1 MKIPFNKPHF
11 TGREAFH
18 LSEAAILGH
27 LAGNGHYTSLC
38 QGFFEERYGFR
49 KVLLTTSCTDALEL
63 AALVLGI
70 APGDEVIMPSY
81 TFVSTANAFALRG
94 AKIVFAD
101 SNPLNPNIDAGT
113 LAGLI
118 TEKTRAIVVVHY
130 GGIACEMQTIME
142 LAAKHRLFVVE
153 DAAQCVDAFCNDTP
167 LGSFGHLAAFS
178 FHETKNITSGE
189 GGMLVVNDA
198 SLIERAEIVREK
210 GTNRTAFSRGEVEK
224 YEWVSLGSSFLPNE
238 LTAAFLYGQLEHLD
252 IIQQNRMES
261 WQRYRNLLSPLEE
274 KGYIGLPY
282 VPDYAAHNAH
292 LYYITA
298 RSPEERNLL
307 LSHLAEQGIYAVFHY
322 LSLHASP
329 YFKDKH
335 DGRELPNVGRYA
347 STLIRLP
354 LFFGLS
360 EDETDYIVACIKSFF
375 EK

>member
-1 MKIPFNKPHF
+1 M
-11 TGREAFH
+11 
-18 LSEAAILGH
+18 
-27 LAGNGHYTSLC
+27 
-38 QGFFEERYGFR
+38 EERYGFR
-49 KVLLTTSCTDALEL
+49 KALLTTSCTDALEL
-63 AALVLGI
+63 AALILGI
-70 APGDEVIMPSY
+70 VPGDEVIMPSY

-118 TEKTRAIVVVHY
+118 NEKTRAIVAVHY
-130 GGIACEMQTIME
+130 GGIACDMQAIMA

-153 DAAQCVDAFCNDTP
+153 DAAQCVDAFYNDLP

-198 SLIERAEIVREK
+198 SLIERAEIAREK

-252 IIQQNRMES
+252 IIQQNRMEI

-292 LYYITA
+292 LFYITTGSQA
-298 RSPEERNLL
+298 ERDHLL
-307 LSHLAEQGIYAVFHY
+307 NHLTGLGIHAVFHY
-322 LSLHASP
+322 LSLHSSP
-329 YFKDKH
+329 YFSNKH
-335 DGRELPNVGRYA
+335 DGRELPYAGRYA

-354 LFFGLS
+354 LFFGL
-360 EDETDYIVACIKSFF
+360 DENETGYIVAGIKSFF

>member
-11 TGREAFH
+11 TGREAYH

-27 LAGNGHYTSLC
+27 LAGNGRYTQLC
-38 QGFFEERYGFR
+38 QGFLEERYGFR
-49 KVLLTTSCTDALEL
+49 KALLTTSCTDALEL
-63 AALVLGI
+63 AALILGI
-70 APGDEVIMPSY
+70 VPGDEVIMPSY

-118 TEKTRAIVVVHY
+118 NEKTRAIVAVHY
-130 GGIACEMQTIME
+130 GGIACDMQAIMA

-153 DAAQCVDAFCNDTP
+153 DAAQCVDAFYNDLP

-198 SLIERAEIVREK
+198 SLIERAEIAREK

-252 IIQQNRMES
+252 IIQQNRMEI

-292 LYYITA
+292 LFYITTGSQA
-298 RSPEERNLL
+298 ERDHLL
-307 LSHLAEQGIYAVFHY
+307 NHLTGLGIHAVFHY
-322 LSLHASP
+322 LSLHSSP
-329 YFKDKH
+329 YFSNKH
-335 DGRELPNVGRYA
+335 DGRELPYAGRYA

-354 LFFGLS
+354 LFFGL
-360 EDETDYIVACIKSFF
+360 DENETGYIVAGIKSFF

>member
-11 TGREAFH
+11 TGREAYH

-27 LAGNGHYTSLC
+27 LAGNGRYTQLC
-38 QGFFEERYGFR
+38 QGFLEERYGFR
-49 KVLLTTSCTDALEL
+49 KALLTTSCTDALEL
-63 AALVLGI
+63 AALILGI
-70 APGDEVIMPSY
+70 VPGDEVIMPSY

-118 TEKTRAIVVVHY
+118 NEKTRAIVAVHY
-130 GGIACEMQTIME
+130 GGIACDMQAIMA
-142 LAAKHRLFVVE
+142 LATKHRLFVVE
-153 DAAQCVDAFCNDTP
+153 DAAQCVDAFYNDLP

-198 SLIERAEIVREK
+198 SLIERAEIAREK

-252 IIQQNRMES
+252 IIQQNRMEI

-292 LYYITA
+292 LFYITTGSQA
-298 RSPEERNLL
+298 ERDHLL
-307 LSHLAEQGIYAVFHY
+307 NHLTGLGIHAVFHY
-322 LSLHASP
+322 LSLHSSP
-329 YFKDKH
+329 YFSNKH
-335 DGRELPNVGRYA
+335 DGRELPYAGRYA

-354 LFFGLS
+354 LFFGL
-360 EDETDYIVACIKSFF
+360 DENETGYIVAGIKSFF

>member
-1 MKIPFNKPHF
+1 MKIPFNTPHV
-11 TGREAFH
+11 TGREAYH

-27 LAGNGHYTSLC
+27 LAGNGRYTQLC
-38 QGFFEERYGFR
+38 QGFLEERYGFR
-49 KVLLTTSCTDALEL
+49 KALLTTSCTDALEL
-63 AALVLGI
+63 AALILGI
-70 APGDEVIMPSY
+70 VPGDEVIMPSY

-118 TEKTRAIVVVHY
+118 NEKTRAIVAVHY
-130 GGIACEMQTIME
+130 GGIACDMQAIMA

-153 DAAQCVDAFCNDTP
+153 DAAQCVDAFYNDLP

-178 FHETKNITSGE
+178 FHETKNINSGE

-198 SLIERAEIVREK
+198 SLIERAEIAREK

-252 IIQQNRMES
+252 IIQQNRMEI

-292 LYYITA
+292 LFYITA
-298 RSPEERNLL
+298 NSQAERDQLL
-307 LSHLAEQGIYAVFHY
+307 NHLAGQGIHAVFHY
-322 LSLHASP
+322 LSLHSSP
-329 YFKDKH
+329 YFSNKH
-335 DGRELPNVGRYA
+335 DGRELPDAVRYA

-354 LFFGLS
+354 LFFGLN
-360 EDETDYIVACIKSFF
+360 EDETGYIAAGIKSFF
-375 EK
+375 ER